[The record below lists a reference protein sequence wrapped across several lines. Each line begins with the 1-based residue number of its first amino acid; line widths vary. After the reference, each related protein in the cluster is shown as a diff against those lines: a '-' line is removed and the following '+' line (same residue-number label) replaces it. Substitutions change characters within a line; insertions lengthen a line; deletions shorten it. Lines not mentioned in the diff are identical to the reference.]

1 MRRSSKGILLS
12 SAAAIGLAAAGSAI
26 AQDQA
31 SATAPQV
38 AQAQP
43 AATAAAPS
51 PGAKA
56 KDAQEEAEQIVV
68 TGTARA
74 EGLKKLD
81 ASYSISS
88 ISEEQIKQTAPTS
101 TADLLKVV
109 PGIFAESSSGNS
121 GPNIEVRGFPG
132 NSDAPF
138 VTYLINGAPIYP
150 AATLSFMD
158 NSSLIRL
165 DDMIARQEV
174 ELGGTATIFDTG
186 QPGATVNLIQK
197 TGQSDP
203 GGTVRLTY
211 GSDAMYR
218 ADVYYGGQ
226 LADNWYGAIGGY
238 YRTEDGVRDTQYPE
252 ADGGSIH
259 ANITHTFEG
268 GQVTFYANETKDNDA
283 FFVGIPLAVS
293 GGPGTGQPINFSSL
307 PNFDALTGTL
317 LGNGWRNVDIPNLPG
332 STLSRDLSQGR
343 GVDLHSFSFNYSQNL
358 GDGWSVSDVG
368 GYNGGD
374 TTCYCAFNYGN
385 YLQTT
390 EGSAIGNL
398 NGLVG
403 TSLPG
408 MPTGVSVTG
417 VHGSLLNS
425 GTTVNP
431 NQQITSAEVWSVD
444 KSVTSFTN
452 EFKLSKEI
460 FPGNTLTGGV
470 YYAHSTDSDSWDLGN
485 NLLLT
490 FQNNAQPINVTV
502 TGSDGKTYNVT
513 KNGFASAS
521 FFQIHEDW
529 TGDNIATYLLDDWK
543 VNDKLSFDVG
553 VRREYQKDTGS
564 VTNDTNT
571 NLSASG
577 QDLWGIGASVPC
589 SSVGGCAGGNNNNIE
604 SSMQAW
610 SWTGGAN
617 YYIED
622 DLSVYARA
630 SVGYHLPS
638 FDDLRGSPSIGQER
652 VAQYEIGA
660 KTATSWYSGSVNL
673 YHVQFWATPTQLIV
687 NNNVEFFTTS
697 TKGYGIDFEGAIRPP
712 MIPHFEVD
720 FGGDYLHAKNDEGPT
735 PASLNANPALAAELA
750 GGGNPFDG
758 AAVPRQPVFQSRI
771 TPAYT
776 MPFDW
781 GAVKLYTTWTHVGP
795 RYADL
800 ANSQPLPTYDT
811 LDAGVVAYIGDRW
824 DLLVT
829 ATNLTNELALTE
841 GAAQQT
847 GSGVS
852 NGIGIARPEF
862 GRAVQLSATM
872 HF

>member
-1 MRRSSKGILLS
+1 MRRSSTRILLS
-12 SAAAIGLAAAGSAI
+12 SVAAIGLAACWSAR

-31 SATAPQV
+31 PALQTAQT
-38 AQAQP
+38 P
-43 AATAAAPS
+43 APAVS

-56 KDAQEEAEQIVV
+56 KDAQDESEQIIV

-81 ASYSISS
+81 ASYSITS
-88 ISEEQIKQTAPTS
+88 ISEEQIKQAAPSS
-101 TADLLKVV
+101 TADLLKVI
-109 PGIFAESSSGNS
+109 PGVFAESSSGNS

-138 VTYLINGAPIYP
+138 VTYLVNGAPIYP

-158 NSSLIRL
+158 NSTLIRI
-165 DDMIARQEV
+165 DDMIERQEV

-197 TGQSDP
+197 TGLSDP
-203 GGTVRLTY
+203 DGSVRLTY
-211 GSDAMYR
+211 GSDNLYR
-218 ADVYYGGQ
+218 TDVYYGGK
-226 LADNWYGAIGGY
+226 LAENWYGAIGGY

-252 ADGGSIH
+252 AEGGAIH
-259 ANITHTFEG
+259 ANVTRTFDG
-268 GQVTFYANETKDNDA
+268 GQITFYANETKDNDA
-283 FFVGIPLAVS
+283 FFVGIPLAVT
-293 GGPGTGQPINFSSL
+293 GGPGTGQPISFSSL
-307 PNFDALTGTL
+307 PNFNALTGTL
-317 LGNGWRNVDIPNLPG
+317 LGNGWRDVNIPNLPG
-332 STLSRDLSQGR
+332 GGSIQRDLADGR
-343 GVDLHSFSFNYSQNL
+343 GIDVHSFSFNYAQKF

-368 GYNGGD
+368 GYNAGT

-385 YLQTT
+385 YIEGT
-390 EGSAIGNL
+390 EGGNAIGTL

-403 TSLPG
+403 KTLPG
-408 MPTGVSVTG
+408 MPTGITVSG
-417 VHGSLLNS
+417 VNGTLLN
-425 GTTVNP
+425 GGGAINP

-444 KSVTSFTN
+444 KSVSSFTN
-452 EFKLSKEI
+452 EFKLSKEL
-460 FPGNTLTGGV
+460 FAGNTLTGGV
-470 YYAHSTDSDSWDLGN
+470 YYAHSTDNDSWDLGN

-521 FFQIHEDW
+521 FFQITEDW
-529 TGDNIATYLLDDWK
+529 TGDNIATYLSDDWK
-543 VNDKLSFDVG
+543 INDQLSFDVG
-553 VRREYQKDTGS
+553 VRREYQKDSGQVSNTDS
-564 VTNDTNT
+564 V
-571 NLSASG
+571 NLSSSA

-589 SSVGGCAGGNNNNIE
+589 SSVAGGCAGGNYNTID

-610 SWTGGAN
+610 SWTAGGN
-617 YYIED
+617 YYIDPE
-622 DLSVYARA
+622 LAVYARA

-638 FDDLRGSPSIGQER
+638 FDDLRGADGNIGQER
-652 VAQYEIGA
+652 VAQYEVGV
-660 KTATSWYSGSVNL
+660 KTATPWYSGSINA

-697 TKGYGIDFEGAIRPP
+697 TKGYGVDFEGAIRPP
-712 MIPHFEVD
+712 MLPHFEVD
-720 FGGDYLHAKNDEGPT
+720 LTGDYLHAKNDEGPT
-735 PASLNANPALAAELA
+735 EATLAANPTLAAALA

-758 AAVPRQPVFQSRI
+758 AAVSRQPVFQSRV

-776 MPFDW
+776 MPFEW
-781 GAVKLYTTWTHVGP
+781 GAVKLFTTWTHSGP
-795 RYADL
+795 RYADF
-800 ANSQPLPTYDT
+800 ANEQPLPPFDT
-811 LDAGVVAYIGDRW
+811 IDAGVVTYIGDRW
-824 DLLVT
+824 DILVT
-829 ATNLTNELALTE
+829 ATNVTNALALTE

-847 GSGVS
+847 GSGQS

-862 GRAVQLSATM
+862 GREVQLSATM